1 MTGTVMSTPL
11 TITQTTMTPEL
22 FFQQLPYVLPEL
34 SLAIGA
40 LVIVLV
46 GAFVGDK
53 GARLVTW
60 LCVATILAAGSMAV
74 LHAPAE
80 QVIVFSGSYAADA
93 FSAYAKMI
101 IALTAASALLL
112 SIDFLAEK
120 KLDKPEFPV
129 LALLATLGMFIM
141 VSAHDL
147 IALYVGVEMQSL
159 CLYVLAAYA
168 RDDAKSS
175 EAGLKYFVLGALSSG
190 LLLYGCSLVYGF
202 TGSVRFDVIASQ
214 VQDHRSIGVI
224 FGLVFILC
232 GLAFK
237 MSAAPFHMWTPDV
250 YEGSPTAA
258 TAFFASAPK
267 VAAAV
272 LFARVCFEAFGPLQ
286 KDWQSIVIIMAILS
300 MGIGALFALQQTN
313 IKRLLA
319 YSSIANMGYALVAIA
334 CGPIYGPKALLVFI
348 SIYAITSVGLFGVVL
363 SMRTTDGQRPE
374 TIEAL
379 SGLSR
384 SNPLLAA
391 ALTMLLFSVMGIP
404 PLAGFWGK
412 WEIFLATT
420 ATGLIPLLACLVAA
434 SVVSAFYYL
443 RILKTVWFDAPRM
456 AMMPV
461 GASTTLTLT
470 GATFVLAA
478 LTVVIGFIGSAA
490 GWAGAG
496 FH

>member
-1 MTGTVMSTPL
+1 MA
-11 TITQTTMTPEL
+11 INQTMTAEL
-22 FFQQLPYVLPEL
+22 FFQQVPYILPEIT
-34 SLAIGA
+34 LAVGALIITLIGA
-40 LVIVLV
+40 FL
-46 GAFVGDK
+46 GGK
-53 GARLVTW
+53 GSRLVTW
-60 LCVATILAAGSMAV
+60 LCVATIVAAGSMAV
-74 LHAPAE
+74 LHMPAE
-80 QVIVFSGSYAADA
+80 QVVVFSGSYAADG
-93 FSAYAKMI
+93 FSAYAKLI
-101 IALTAASALLL
+101 IALTAGSALLL

-159 CLYVLAAYA
+159 ALYVLAAYA

-202 TGSVRFDVIASQ
+202 TGSVNFDVIAAQ
-214 VQDHRSIGVI
+214 VSDERSIGVV

-250 YEGSPTAA
+250 YEGSPTVS

-267 VAAAV
+267 VAASV

-286 KDWQSIVIIMAILS
+286 KDWLGIVMIMAVLS
-300 MGIGALFALQQTN
+300 MAIGALFALQQTN

-334 CGPIYGPKALLVFI
+334 CGPEFGPKALLVFV

-363 SMRTTDGQRPE
+363 SLRNAEGERVE
-374 TIEAL
+374 TISAL

-384 SNPLLAA
+384 SNPLLAS

-404 PLAGFWGK
+404 PLAGFFGK
-412 WEIFLATT
+412 WEVILATS
-420 ATGLIPLLACLVAA
+420 ASGLLPLAIVLILA

-443 RILKTVWFDAPRM
+443 RIIKTVWFDEPRI
-456 AMMPV
+456 AMVPV

-478 LTVVIGFIGSAA
+478 LTLVIGLVGSAA
-490 GWAGAG
+490 SIAGAG